1 MQADK
6 DIYSKY
12 KYCEFCGRPLP
23 KRYEG
28 NLCPHCQESQLFRN
42 VKEYIRANVVN
53 EYEVAEHFQIP
64 LRQVKEWI
72 REGRIEYRKD
82 DSSATI
88 DSMHCQRCG
97 APVSFGSLCPKCLKL
112 LNSGSGTAA
121 APVSKDIKM
130 RYLDA
135 PSSQDDQ

>member
-1 MQADK
+1 MQPDK
-6 DIYSKY
+6 DIFNKY

-23 KRYEG
+23 KHYEG
-28 NLCPHCQESQLFRN
+28 NLCPNCQEAQLFRN
-42 VKEYIRANVVN
+42 VKEYIRSNVVN

-72 REGRIEYRKD
+72 RDGRIEYRKEE
-82 DSSATI
+82 SSSTI
-88 DSMHCQRCG
+88 AGMHCQRCG
-97 APVSFGSLCPKCLKL
+97 APVTFGSLCPKCLKL

-121 APVSKDIKM
+121 PVSGNLKM

-135 PSSQDDQ
+135 PSSQDDS